1 MRRAETTDSDTSIE
15 LRRMETCDI
24 PFAMRLKEVADW
36 NQLPEDWE
44 FLLEAGSDGNL
55 VAMLDGR
62 PAGTVTTLTYG
73 DRFSWI
79 GMVLVDPQM
88 RRRGVG
94 TRLLEAA
101 IERARRHGDVLLDA
115 TPEGK
120 LLYETLGFVAG
131 QEIQRLEREGSR
143 QQASQQQASRQQA
156 SRQQASRQQ
165 ASQQQASQQQA
176 SRQQF
181 TSVQQE
187 SRPVQQGSRP
197 VQQGDL
203 ERIKAMDRHVFGAD
217 RSSVLNYLLSRAP
230 DYGWCLERDGQIRG
244 YCFGRPGSRFDQIG
258 PLVAESLD
266 GAIALLSR
274 VIDAAG
280 ERPLVMDVF
289 TGDGAWPSLLDG
301 FGFRFQRRLIR
312 MSLEGGRQT
321 GGEGQIERGVQPE
334 SEDPIRR
341 GIRSE
346 GEDPIGRGIRSESS
360 DPVGSR
366 GSTESEKH
374 PEGHR
379 RVDQDPQV
387 PEDDAAETDEHQ
399 RFGPVRPL
407 ISYAIAA
414 PEWG

>member
-1 MRRAETTDSDTSIE
+1 
-15 LRRMETCDI
+15 METCDI

-120 LLYETLGFVAG
+120 LLYETLGFVTG

-143 QQASQQQASRQQA
+143 QQAS
-156 SRQQASRQQ
+156 
-165 ASQQQASQQQA
+165 
-176 SRQQF
+176 RQQF

-187 SRPVQQGSRP
+187 SRP

>member
-55 VAMLDGR
+55 VALRDGR

-120 LLYETLGFVAG
+120 LLYETLGFVTG

-156 SRQQASRQQ
+156 SR
-165 ASQQQASQQQA
+165 QQA

-274 VIDAAG
+274 AIDAAG

-346 GEDPIGRGIRSESS
+346 GEDPIGRGIRTECS
-360 DPVGSR
+360 D
-366 GSTESEKH
+366 
-374 PEGHR
+374 
-379 RVDQDPQV
+379 
-387 PEDDAAETDEHQ
+387 A
-399 RFGPVRPL
+399 VR
-407 ISYAIAA
+407 
-414 PEWG
+414 